1 MKYLKYLFYVLIVC
15 LLLALIPFLWIPG
28 LIFIAYLLLKK
39 TPVNQ
44 KTKKLVISGVATA
57 FSLILFLFSMF
68 STPKLESCTVA
79 FGGKSFEIH
88 DTVTLEI
95 DAYPENSKIHSLE
108 ISDND
113 IADLEYK
120 DGKGI
125 ITFKKEG
132 TATIF
137 FKANDS
143 VKSNSTSI
151 TVTDPVAE
159 AKREAAR
166 KQEEERKKAE
176 QEAKKKAEEEAR
188 IRAEQE
194 AKKKAEEEA
203 RIKAEQEAKKKAEE
217 EAKAAA
223 SQEQNTSATVYWVPN
238 GEVYHSTP
246 DCSTLKRSK
255 NIYSG
260 TVSESGKSR
269 PCKVCH

>member
-1 MKYLKYLFYVLIVC
+1 MIGFSRSKSKEGKYEIFKVFVLC
-15 LLLALIPFLWIPG
+15 SYRLPAFGADTFSLDSGTYF
-28 LIFIAYLLLKK
+28 YLLLKK

-113 IADLEYK
+113 IANLEYK

-143 VKSNSTSI
+143 VKSNPTSI

-203 RIKAEQEAKKKAEE
+203 
-217 EAKAAA
+217 KAAA
-223 SQEQNTSATVYWVPN
+223 SQEQNTSTTVYWVPN